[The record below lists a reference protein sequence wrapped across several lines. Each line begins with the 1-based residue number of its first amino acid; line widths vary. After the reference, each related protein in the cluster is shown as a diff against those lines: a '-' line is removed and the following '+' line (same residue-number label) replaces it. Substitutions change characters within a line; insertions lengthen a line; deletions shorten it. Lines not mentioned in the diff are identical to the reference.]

1 MNNYRK
7 YGRKIGLQIKKGR
20 QTMTVYDLPHIA
32 EITEIANSGN
42 YKVKTEEGYWIRKP
56 DMPENVWKTVTFI
69 YPADD
74 LTAIQIVA
82 TADLPE
88 GAEMCGGEENEPEIM

>member
-1 MNNYRK
+1 
-7 YGRKIGLQIKKGR
+7 
-20 QTMTVYDLPHIA
+20 MTVYDLPHIA
-32 EITEIANSGN
+32 VVEPIGTSGIYRIT
-42 YKVKTEEGYWIRKP
+42 TEDGYWIRKP
-56 DMPENVWKTVTFI
+56 TFTENVWKTVTII

-88 GAEMCGGEENEPEIM
+88 GAEMCGNTDEPEIM

>member
-1 MNNYRK
+1 
-7 YGRKIGLQIKKGR
+7 
-20 QTMTVYDLPHIA
+20 MTVYDLPHIA
-32 EITEIANSGN
+32 EVTEIGTSGN

-56 DMPENVWKTVTFI
+56 TFTENVWKTVTFI
-69 YPADD
+69 YPNDD

-88 GAEMCGGEENEPEIM
+88 GAEMCGGVENEPENM

>member
-1 MNNYRK
+1 
-7 YGRKIGLQIKKGR
+7 
-20 QTMTVYDLPHIA
+20 MTVFDLPHIA
-32 EITEIANSGN
+32 EITNIANSGN

-56 DMPENVWKTVTFI
+56 TFTENVWKTVTVI
-69 YPADD
+69 YPSDD

-88 GAEMCGGEENEPEIM
+88 GAELCGSVDNNLETI